1 MEINKYAYANSDHNL
16 HLYCA
21 FHWKILSC
29 FTVMNYR
36 EHRHGYAC
44 AYVCRS
50 GGVCRY
56 LFNNCG
62 AITRLPPL
70 SFNRMQESEW
80 EALQL
85 QTKHL
90 FCLDAA

>member
-36 EHRHGYAC
+36 EHRHR
-44 AYVCRS
+44 VCMCICMQKR
-50 GGVCRY
+50 GG
-56 LFNNCG
+56 
-62 AITRLPPL
+62 
-70 SFNRMQESEW
+70 MQI
-80 EALQL
+80 
-85 QTKHL
+85 
-90 FCLDAA
+90 FI